1 MKSEIHIGREIK
13 RKMDEDGR
21 KTKWLAEK
29 INCDRTNID
38 RIYQHK
44 HIDPELLMQIC
55 IHLEIDLFSLYSQ
68 RVCEEIQKKRDNV

>member
-1 MKSEIHIGREIK
+1 MIDKINIGEAIK
-13 RKMDEDGR
+13 RKMEEDGR

-29 INCDRTNID
+29 INCDRTNIH

-68 RVCEEIQKKRDNV
+68 QINEEIQKKRDKM